1 MIRGKCVSSAG
12 GFVSTEWPN
21 LFAQPPKI
29 GDLVYKL
36 PTITGALNTTTAPLV
51 VESSTRM
58 TISAVAHKEGV
69 FLNGSGCYS
78 LQPYIEVTIS

>member
-12 GFVSTEWPN
+12 GFVTTEWPN

-36 PTITGALNTTTAPLV
+36 PTITGDLNKTTAPTV
-51 VESSTRM
+51 VEST
-58 TISAVAHKEGV
+58 TKLTVSAVAHRETV
-69 FLNGSGCYS
+69 FLNSSGCYS
-78 LQPYIEVTIS
+78 LDAYIEVTLS

>member
-1 MIRGKCVSSAG
+1 MIRGKCISAAG
-12 GFVSTEWPN
+12 GFNTIEWPN

-36 PTITGALNTTTAPLV
+36 PTITGALNTITAPLV

-58 TISAVAHKEGV
+58 TVSAVAHKETV
-69 FLNGSGCYS
+69 FLNSSGCYS
-78 LQPYIEVTIS
+78 LDAYIEVTLS

>member
-1 MIRGKCVSSAG
+1 MIRGKCVSAAG

-21 LFAQPPKI
+21 LFSQPPKI

-58 TISAVAHKEGV
+58 TVSAVAHRESV
-69 FLNGSGCYS
+69 FLNSSGCYS
-78 LQPYIEVTIS
+78 LDGYIEVTLS

>member
-12 GFVSTEWPN
+12 GFNTIEWPI
-21 LFAQPPKI
+21 LFSQPPKI

-36 PTITGALNTTTAPLV
+36 PTITGALYTTTAPLV

-58 TISAVAHKEGV
+58 TISAVAHKETV
-69 FLNGSGCYS
+69 FLNSSGCYGLES
-78 LQPYIEVTIS
+78 YIEVTLS